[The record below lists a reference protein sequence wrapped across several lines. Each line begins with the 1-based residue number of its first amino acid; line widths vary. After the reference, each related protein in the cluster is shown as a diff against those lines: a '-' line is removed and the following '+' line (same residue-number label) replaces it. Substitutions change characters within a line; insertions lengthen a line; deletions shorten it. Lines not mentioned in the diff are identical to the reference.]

1 MHSPAPHLA
10 RPLRGFPW
18 DQVCPRGH
26 TSDRG
31 SGSLFPDGLTHSPA
45 SCSGTPTS
53 CGGQWQGPPP
63 TTTLG
68 PVGARRKL
76 CLDPRV
82 LQHGTVAPCCSG
94 FEGSVEGGVEADQS
108 GDGHFSSTPG
118 TLDCLWTFLMFTCST
133 REPFLWGRIQALEP
147 GPSTRPAGR
156 SAGATELPC
165 GSGRTAGARE
175 RAGALQ
181 GQAHPHAPPGPPRVA
196 PHSLTPKCVPL
207 PSTSQE
213 GNWVL
218 PHKDPGNQVPS
229 HLRGH
234 PWGHGTLLGPCRLGH
249 PGNNKVGQGQS

>member
-45 SCSGTPTS
+45 SCSGTPRS

-76 CLDPRV
+76 CLDPWM

-94 FEGSVEGGVEADQS
+94 CEGLVEGGVEADQF

-133 REPFLWGRIQALEP
+133 REPFLWGQDPSP
-147 GPSTRPAGR
+147 GTWSLHPACWPLCRGHR
-156 SAGATELPC
+156 APMWL
-165 GSGRTAGARE
+165 RE
-175 RAGALQ
+175 NSWGQ
-181 GQAHPHAPPGPPRVA
+181 GETWGPPGPGSPRRT
-196 PHSLTPKCVPL
+196 PRPTQGGPSQSHSQVCPPPQHESGGKLGS
-207 PSTSQE
+207 ST
-213 GNWVL
+213 
-218 PHKDPGNQVPS
+218 
-229 HLRGH
+229 
-234 PWGHGTLLGPCRLGH
+234 
-249 PGNNKVGQGQS
+249 